1 MAARE
6 RNHQTFLE
14 FQMTSIEA
22 ARAAIAESPLD
33 PELRILERLLHAL
46 EVPEAFEVADLYE
59 LRFERFELALGILRE
74 WRLAQYYASG
84 RHQGIASA
92 ARRQVNLHPEQ

>member
-1 MAARE
+1 
-6 RNHQTFLE
+6 
-14 FQMTSIEA
+14 MTTIDA

-59 LRFERFELALGILRE
+59 LNFDRFETALAILRE

-84 RHQGIASA
+84 RHMGLTPE
-92 ARRQVNLHPEQ
+92 ARKQVPLHTKQ